1 MPLQKNFKLHQY
13 LYNNEWKSSDT
24 GNTIEINSPDDGS
37 IVGVVPAM
45 SQEEVD
51 RSIIKT
57 ANVQEEWAATDGHE
71 RSDLLHKWAE
81 ELENMKDEIG
91 NMIHLEVGKTL
102 TAAKSEVKR
111 TAQLIRHTA
120 EEGLRTHGSFIQ
132 GDAFPGAS
140 KSTKAMVQKVPHGVV
155 LAISPFNYPVN
166 LAASKIAPALITGN
180 TVVFKPAT
188 QGAISGLLM
197 IKALVKAGL
206 PKSVVNVVTGRG
218 SIIGDFLVTHPEVDM
233 ITFTGGTSTGQH
245 IAKKASMIPVV
256 LELGGKDPAIVLEDA
271 DLNKAAKEIVSGA
284 LSYSGQRCTA
294 IKRVMVIDKV
304 ADELVEKIKT
314 NIATLKVGKS
324 TEEADITPLIDQK
337 SADYVISLIDDA
349 VKKGATVVSKG
360 IIQDNLIGVTLLDH
374 VSEDMRIAWEEQF
387 GPVLPIM
394 RVSNELE
401 AIDLEKRNEYGLQA
415 SVFTKNLEKA
425 FVLADRLEVGTVQV
439 NGKTSRG
446 PDHFPFLGVK
456 NSGQGVQGIGRS
468 IDSML
473 RDKVLVLNL

>member
-1 MPLQKNFKLHQY
+1 MQLHQDNTIYPY
-13 LYNNEWKSSDT
+13 LFNNEWKESLD
-24 GNTIEINSPDDGS
+24 GNTVQIKSPDDGRV
-37 IVGVVPAM
+37 VGEVPAM

-51 RSIIKT
+51 LAVRS
-57 ANVQEEWAATDGHE
+57 ATDVQPTWESTEGHE
-71 RSDLLHKWAE
+71 RSELLHRWAD
-81 ELENMKDEIG
+81 ELEKMIDEIG
-91 NMIHLEVGKTL
+91 EMIQAEVGKTL
-102 TAAKSEVKR
+102 SSAKSEVKR

-132 GDAFPGAS
+132 GDAFPGGS

-197 IKALVKAGL
+197 IKALVNAGL
-206 PKSVVNVVTGRG
+206 PSGVLNVVTGRG
-218 SIIGDFLVTHPEVDM
+218 SVIGDFLVTHPNIDM
-233 ITFTGGTSTGQH
+233 ITFTGGTATGRH
-245 IAKKASMIPVV
+245 IAKQSSMIPVV

-271 DLNKAAKEIVSGA
+271 DLDKAAKEIVSGA

-294 IKRVMVIDKV
+294 IKRVMVNKNVADDLVTKLKDKV
-304 ADELVEKIKT
+304 AALT
-314 NIATLKVGKS
+314 VGKS
-324 TEEADITPLIDQK
+324 SEGADITPMIDQK
-337 SADYVISLIDDA
+337 SADFVLSLIEDA
-349 VKKGATVVSKG
+349 KEKGATVVSEG
-360 IIQDNLIGVTLLDH
+360 IQEKNLLGVTILDH
-374 VSEDMRIAWEEQF
+374 VTEEMDVAWQEQF

-394 RVSNELE
+394 RVENELE
-401 AIDLEKRNEYGLQA
+401 AIDLERRNEYGLQT
-415 SVFTKNLEKA
+415 SVFTKNIENA
-425 FVLADRLEVGTVQV
+425 FAISDRLKVGTVQV

-473 RDKVLVLNL
+473 RDKVLVLNF

>member
-1 MPLQKNFKLHQY
+1 MSLRQDNKKFHTL
-13 LYNNEWKSSDT
+13 LNNKWVGSQSGETVK
-24 GNTIEINSPDDGS
+24 IYSPDDQS
-37 IVGVVPAM
+37 ITGEIPAL

-51 RSIIKT
+51 AAINQT
-57 ANVQEEWAATDGHE
+57 ADVQANWEATEGHE
-71 RSDLLHKWAE
+71 RSELLHRWAE
-81 ELENMKDEIG
+81 ELEKMTDEIG
-91 NMIHLEVGKTL
+91 EMIHKEVGKTL
-102 TAAKSEVKR
+102 SSAKGEVKR

-140 KSTKAMVQKVPHGVV
+140 KATKAMVQKVPHGVV

-188 QGAISGLLM
+188 QGAVSGLLM
-197 IKALVKAGL
+197 VEALVKAGL
-206 PKSVVNVVTGRG
+206 PEGVLNIITGRG
-218 SIIGDFLVTHPEVDM
+218 SVIGDFAVTHDKIDM
-233 ITFTGGTSTGQH
+233 ITFTGGTETGRH

-271 DLNKAAKEIVSGA
+271 DLDKAAKEIVSGA

-294 IKRVMVIDKV
+294 IKRVMVVDSAADELIDKV
-304 ADELVEKIKT
+304 KALVAD
-314 NIATLKVGKS
+314 LKVGLS
-324 TEEADITPLIDQK
+324 SEDAAITPMIDQK
-337 SADYVISLIDDA
+337 SADYVLSLIEDA
-349 VKKGATVVSKG
+349 REKGASVVHEGVK
-360 IIQDNLIGVTLLDH
+360 DKNLLGPTLLDH
-374 VSEDMRIAWEEQF
+374 VTEDMEVAWEEQF
-387 GPVLPIM
+387 GPVLPFM
-394 RVSNELE
+394 RISNELE
-401 AIDLEKRNEYGLQA
+401 AVALEKRNAYGLQA
-415 SVFTKNLEKA
+415 SVFTQNLENA
-425 FVLADRLEVGTVQV
+425 FAIADKLNVGTVQV

>member
-1 MPLQKNFKLHQY
+1 MALRQDND
-13 LYNNEWKSSDT
+13 LYHTLVNNKWVGSESGETVK
-24 GNTIEINSPDDGS
+24 IYSPDDHELAGS
-37 IVGVVPAM
+37 VPAL

-51 RSIIKT
+51 RAIRQT
-57 ANVQEEWAATDGHE
+57 ADVQENWEAAEGHE
-71 RSDLLHKWAE
+71 RSELLHRWAE
-81 ELENMKDEIG
+81 ELEKMTDEIG
-91 NMIHLEVGKTL
+91 YMIHREVGKTL
-102 TAAKSEVKR
+102 SSGKSEVKR

-155 LAISPFNYPVN
+155 LAISPYNYPVN

-188 QGAISGLLM
+188 QGAVSGLM
-197 IKALVKAGL
+197 MVEALVNAGL
-206 PKSVVNVVTGRG
+206 PEGVLNVVTGRG
-218 SIIGDFLVTHPEVDM
+218 SVIGDFVVTHPKVDM
-233 ITFTGGTSTGQH
+233 ITFTGGTDTGQH

-256 LELGGKDPAIVLEDA
+256 LELGGKDPAIVLDDA
-271 DLNKAAKEIVSGA
+271 DLDKTAKEIVSGA

-294 IKRVMVIDKV
+294 IKRVMVVDSV
-304 ADELVEKIKT
+304 ADELVAKLKEKV
-314 NIATLKVGKS
+314 AALKVGRS
-324 TEEADITPLIDQK
+324 SEDADITPMIDQK
-337 SADYVISLIDDA
+337 SADYVTSLIDDA
-349 VKKGATVVSKG
+349 KSKGAVVVHEGQQEKNLLGPTVLDS
-360 IIQDNLIGVTLLDH
+360 VT
-374 VSEDMRIAWEEQF
+374 EDMRVAWEEQF

-394 RVSNELE
+394 RISNEFE
-401 AIDLEKRNEYGLQA
+401 AVDLEKRNAYGLQA
-415 SVFTKNLEKA
+415 SIFTKNLENA
-425 FVLADRLEVGTVQV
+425 FALSDKLNVGTVQV

>member
-1 MPLQKNFKLHQY
+1 MSVQKEVKIHPY

-24 GNTIEINSPDDGS
+24 GNTVQIISPDDGS
-37 IVGVVPAM
+37 VVGEVPAM
-45 SQEEVD
+45 SQDEVNRAVD
-51 RSIIKT
+51 KT
-57 ANVQEEWAATDGHE
+57 ADVQENWAATDGHE
-71 RSDLLHKWAE
+71 RSGLLHKWAE
-81 ELENMKDEIG
+81 ELEKMTDEIG
-91 NMIHLEVGKTL
+91 EMIHLEVGKTL
-102 TAAKSEVKR
+102 SASKSEVKR

-140 KSTKAMVQKVPHGVV
+140 KQTKAMVQKVPHGVV

-197 IKALVKAGL
+197 IKALVNAGL
-206 PKSVVNVVTGRG
+206 PEGVVNVVTGRG
-218 SIIGDFLVTHPEVDM
+218 SVIGDLIVTHPKVNM
-233 ITFTGGTSTGQH
+233 ITFTGGTATGQH

-271 DLNKAAKEIVSGA
+271 DLDKAAKEIVSGS

-304 ADELVEKIKT
+304 ADELVEKIKA
-314 NIATLKVGKS
+314 NIAKLKVGKS
-324 TEEADITPLIDQK
+324 TEDVDITPMIDQK

-349 VKKGATVVSKG
+349 VEKGATIVTKG
-360 IIQDNLIGVTLLDH
+360 IVDGNLLGPTLLDN
-374 VSEDMRIAWEEQF
+374 VTEDMRIAWEEQF

-415 SVFTKNLEKA
+415 SIFTKNLEGA
-425 FVLADRLEVGTVQV
+425 FIIADRLDVGTVQV